1 MKSNMKT
8 VLLLK
13 SLFEAYYR
21 ENDIPTPPHFSK
33 REFGFMLWDKE
44 GMIRHKT
51 FYSRTEFLTFLRKK
65 VPKNAYRSAA
75 YYLDPEAQNME
86 GKGWVGADLI
96 FDIDADHLT
105 TPCKEI
111 HDRWICMEC
120 GTTGIGKKPTRCLN
134 CKSTV
139 INEVSWICD
148 QCLNF
153 AKDEVFK
160 LLDFLFDDFGI
171 SEKEVKVVYSG
182 HRGYHVHVDNEAVK
196 ELSSDERR
204 EIVDYI
210 SGTGIKVENLGLIE
224 VSAGGRKFII
234 GPDLTSEGWGK
245 RLVKSIIK
253 VFSSPDLDKVLIEAG
268 IPKRKIDILL
278 VNREK
283 VVTALSSV
291 PSRWDILQG
300 IGISIWKNIASAAIK
315 KTAAQI
321 DEPVT
326 VDIHRLIRLEY
337 SLHGSTG
344 FKVTPI
350 SVTDLER
357 FDPFKDAIIFKGE
370 KEVIFK
376 EYCPEFRIG
385 DEVFGPYQKGQK
397 VELPLSAVVF
407 TLAKAVAELL

>member
-1 MKSNMKT
+1 M
-8 VLLLK
+8 
-13 SLFEAYYR
+13 
-21 ENDIPTPPHFSK
+21 
-33 REFGFMLWDKE
+33 
-44 GMIRHKT
+44 
-51 FYSRTEFLTFLRKK
+51 
-65 VPKNAYRSAA
+65 
-75 YYLDPEAQNME
+75 
-86 GKGWVGADLI
+86 
-96 FDIDADHLT
+96 
-105 TPCKEI
+105 
-111 HDRWICMEC
+111 
-120 GTTGIGKKPTRCLN
+120 
-134 CKSTV
+134 
-139 INEVSWICD
+139 
-148 QCLNF
+148 
-153 AKDEVFK
+153 
-160 LLDFLFDDFGI
+160 
-171 SEKEVKVVYSG
+171 
-182 HRGYHVHVDNEAVK
+182 
-196 ELSSDERR
+196 
-204 EIVDYI
+204 
-210 SGTGIKVENLGLIE
+210 
-224 VSAGGRKFII
+224 
-234 GPDLTSEGWGK
+234 
-245 RLVKSIIK
+245 
-253 VFSSPDLDKVLIEAG
+253 DKVLIEAG

-344 FKVTPI
+344 FRVTPI

-385 DEVFGPYQKGQK
+385 DEIFGPYQKGQK